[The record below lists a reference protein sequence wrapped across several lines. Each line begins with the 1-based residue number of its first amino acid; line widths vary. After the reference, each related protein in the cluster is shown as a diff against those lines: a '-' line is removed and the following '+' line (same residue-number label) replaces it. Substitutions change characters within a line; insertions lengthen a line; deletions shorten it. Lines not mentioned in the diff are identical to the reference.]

1 MLPIVVS
8 LARYC
13 LCFTFHS
20 LLTQNYTCSLRVH
33 QNVAGLKKGT
43 SDPFAV
49 VTQLNTSDVGRG
61 QAVVLGK
68 TEV

>member
-1 MLPIVVS
+1 MLRINRRVVT
-8 LARYC
+8 A
-13 LCFTFHS
+13 
-20 LLTQNYTCSLRVH
+20 LLLLSIAYANYTCSLRVH
-33 QNVAGLKKGT
+33 QNVAGLMKGT

-61 QAVVLGK
+61 QAVVMGK